1 MPLSGGDKV
10 KAAQSS
16 RGSRFGMN
24 QIAIHVLGGLEI
36 RLAGDRLAL
45 DLPTRKSRAFL
56 AYLALSPGMTRSR
69 EHLAG
74 VFWDRSAEEQ
84 ARGSLRQTLSSL
96 RRALSDAAALINTD
110 ANSVWLDAAAVDVDA
125 LRFEQLAAQASGD
138 SLENAVTLYRG
149 EFLSG
154 FSLREEGFE
163 QWTAAER
170 RRLHER
176 AVQTF
181 SDLVSHYARGERHDR
196 GIAVAERLLAL
207 DPLLEWAHGALIRL
221 YLRAGRRE
229 AALRQY
235 RECAHILNQEL
246 GIAPSEATQQL
257 AAEIGRASVAIRAPA
272 PPPVVERVPA
282 PTAVVDRTSAAP
294 VLPTERKQL
303 TVLCARIRQTIDGS
317 DPEATLEQIDPALHA
332 MIEAV
337 QKFGGTVSHIRGDGI
352 TTLFGAP
359 VAQEDHATRAC
370 YAALAM
376 RDAIA
381 ALARPPADVRIGIDS
396 GVAVVRTIGD
406 EHARHYD
413 AVGPVSQLAC
423 NIDATLAP
431 GEIGLTAEAARR
443 AEGFVEVQ
451 GPLAKSVE
459 GVSEPVSLFT
469 LHARAKLRL
478 AWEARSAREL
488 AEFVGRETETA
499 RLGELLNRAAH
510 GAGQVVT
517 IVGEPGMGKSRLVHE
532 FVHSRFAE
540 PCTVLET
547 GTSSH
552 ETSATYLAIAHLLR
566 ARFAM
571 EERDTQIEAAEKV
584 RVCIRALD
592 PVLAPVV
599 TPLTALLD
607 LPVEDALWSALS
619 PPQQRRRTLDAVKTL
634 VMRQA
639 EAQPLILVV
648 EDLHWC
654 DPGTQAVLDYL
665 VDSLAACCVL
675 LLMTHRPEYRHNWFA
690 KSYFSQ
696 LRLEPLGPENA
707 DRLLRALLGDDPA
720 LGDLRRQLIERTGGT
735 PLFLEESVRALVET
749 GALAGTHGDYR
760 ATRPIEAMQIPSTVH
775 AVLAARID
783 RLPAAQKSLLQTAAV
798 IGQDVPLEL
807 LQPVTGIDRESLL
820 TLLAEL
826 QAAEFLYQTRA
837 LPEPQ
842 YTFKHALTHRVAYES
857 VLKERRRA
865 VHTHLIDIIETR
877 YANRL
882 DEHVEQLAHHALG
895 AEEHLKAVRYLYR
908 SAGKAMQ
915 RSAHQQAIRYLKQG
929 LNLIGTL
936 SDERER
942 LKQELEY
949 QKAIG
954 VAMMAA
960 KGWAADEVL
969 DAYTRAQA
977 LCENLGDERE
987 LFIALRGEGQY
998 RMIRGEPDIAH
1009 RLGQQCIGL
1018 SGRSKDHGVHLE
1030 THHLFWTN
1038 SFFMGEYAE
1047 AASHCAKG
1055 ISLYERERDHALTY
1069 IYSGHDPGVCCR
1081 SFSALIHCLTGYPD
1095 RSLEICRETVG
1106 LARELN
1112 HPLSTAIAYWANS
1125 LTHILRGE
1133 PEPARHWAER
1143 TIAISEEYLLPLTR
1157 AQGIVQVGWALA
1169 QLGSPEEGIARMRE
1183 GIAGLAATGAQM
1195 DLLYFT
1201 ALLGEALAQAGQP
1214 EAGLAEIDRALATAN
1229 QRGAR
1234 FQISEILR
1242 LKGDVLLM
1250 ASKSNRAEAQACY
1263 RESVKVADKQSAR
1276 LPMLR
1281 STMSL
1286 ARLLAGKRGAADVR
1300 ATLQSTYNAI
1310 TEGRD
1315 TTELKAAE
1323 ALLVELE

>member
-1 MPLSGGDKV
+1 
-10 KAAQSS
+10 
-16 RGSRFGMN
+16 MN

-36 RLAGDRLAL
+36 RLAGAHEPL

-56 AYLALSPGMTRSR
+56 VYLALSPGMTRSR

-96 RRALSDAAALINTD
+96 RRALPGTADLINTD
-110 ANSVWLDAAAVDVDA
+110 ADSVWLDAAAVDIDA
-125 LRFEQLAAQASGD
+125 LQFERLAVQASGD
-138 SLENAVTLYRG
+138 ALEDAVTLYRG

-163 QWTAAER
+163 QWMATER

-196 GIAVAERLLAL
+196 GIAVAERLLVL
-207 DPLLEWAHGALIRL
+207 DPVLEWAHCALIRL

-235 RECAHILNQEL
+235 QECARILNQEL
-246 GIAPSEATQQL
+246 GIAPAEETQQL
-257 AAEIGRASVAIRAPA
+257 AAEISRASVAIRAPA
-272 PPPVVERVPA
+272 PPPTAKPVSA
-282 PTAVVDRTSAAP
+282 PTVAVDRASPSP
-294 VLPTERKQL
+294 VLPTERKLL
-303 TVLCARIRQTIDGS
+303 TVLCARIREAIDGS
-317 DPEATLEQIDPALHA
+317 DPEATLEQIDPALSA
-332 MIEAV
+332 MVNAV

-352 TTLFGAP
+352 IALFGAP

-381 ALARPPADVRIGIDS
+381 ALARPPTDVRIGIHS

-406 EHARHYD
+406 ERTRYYD

-423 NIDATLAP
+423 NIDAALAA
-431 GEIGLTAEAARR
+431 GKIGATAETARR
-443 AEGFVEVQ
+443 AEGFVKFE
-451 GPLAKSVE
+451 GPLTKSVE
-459 GVSEPVSLFT
+459 GMSEPVTLFT
-469 LHARAKLRL
+469 LRTRARLRL

-499 RLGELLNRAAH
+499 RLSESLNRAAH

-566 ARFAM
+566 AWFAV
-571 EERDTQIEAAEKV
+571 EERDTQAEAAEKL
-584 RVCIRALD
+584 RAGIQALD
-592 PVLAPVV
+592 PGLAPVV
-599 TPLTALLD
+599 APLTALLD
-607 LPVEDALWSALS
+607 LPVEDAHWSALS
-619 PPQQRRRTLDAVKTL
+619 PPQQRQRTLDAVKAL

-639 EAQPLILVV
+639 ETRPLILVV

-654 DPGTQAVLDYL
+654 DPGTQAVLDHL
-665 VDSLAACCVL
+665 VDSLAACRVL
-675 LLMTHRPEYRHNWFA
+675 LLTTHRPEYRHDWFA
-690 KSYFSQ
+690 KSYFSR
-696 LRLEPLGPENA
+696 LRLDPLGTENA
-707 DRLLRALLGDDPA
+707 DRLLRALLGEDLA
-720 LGDLRRQLIERTGGT
+720 LHDLRRQLIERTGGT

-749 GALAGTHGDYR
+749 GALTGTHGAYR

-783 RLPAAQKSLLQTAAV
+783 RLAAPQKSLLQTAAV

-807 LQPVTGIDRESLL
+807 LQPITGLDGESLL
-820 TLLAEL
+820 TVLAEL
-826 QAAEFLYQTRA
+826 QAAEFLYQTRS

-842 YTFKHALTHRVAYES
+842 YTFKHALTRRVAYES
-857 VLKERRRA
+857 VLRERRRA
-865 VHTHLIDIIETR
+865 VHTQLIDIIETR
-877 YANRL
+877 YASRL

-895 AEEHLKAVRYLYR
+895 AEERLKAVRYLYR

-915 RSAHQQAIRYLKQG
+915 RSAHQQAIRYLNQG
-929 LNLIGTL
+929 LDLIGAL
-936 SDERER
+936 PDARER

-998 RMIRGEPDIAH
+998 RMIRGESDIAH

-1018 SGRSKDHGVHLE
+1018 SERSKDHGVHLE

-1047 AASHCAKG
+1047 AGSHCAKG

-1081 SFSALIHCLTGYPD
+1081 SFSAVIHCLTGYPD
-1095 RSLEICRETVG
+1095 RSLEICRETVE

-1112 HPLSTAIAYWANS
+1112 HPLSTAIAYWAYS
-1125 LTHILRGE
+1125 LAHILRGE
-1133 PEPARHWAER
+1133 PEPARLWAER
-1143 TIAISEEYLLPLTR
+1143 TIAISEDYLLPLTR
-1157 AQGIVQVGWALA
+1157 AEGIVQAGWALA
-1169 QLGSPEEGIARMRE
+1169 QLGSLDEGIARMRE
-1183 GIAGLAATGAQM
+1183 GIAGLAATGALM

-1242 LKGDVLLM
+1242 LRGDVLLM
-1250 ASKSNRAEAQACY
+1250 VSKSNRAEAQACY
-1263 RESVKVADKQSAR
+1263 RESIEAADKQGAR
-1276 LPMLR
+1276 LPKLR

-1286 ARLLAGKRGAADVR
+1286 ARLLAGQRGAADAR

-1310 TEGRD
+1310 TDGRD
-1315 TTELKAAE
+1315 TTELKAAH
-1323 ALLVELE
+1323 ALLAKLR